1 MKFLDVLAVW
11 YSKFIRNFYIESD
24 NIKILPSGAFPDSNQ
39 RLTVGLK
46 PPGKAS
52 RPKTLLN
59 RSCQAAFAL
68 PACNTFGIFD
78 A

>member
-39 RLTVGLK
+39 RLTVRLK
-46 PPGKAS
+46 PPCKAS
-52 RPKTLLN
+52 R
-59 RSCQAAFAL
+59 R
-68 PACNTFGIFD
+68 FD
-78 A
+78 ERLCR